1 MQSLDNENM
10 DEKREFLLRQLFGD
24 ENNPAQ
30 MPKMTP
36 EQLQRLAKAQ
46 QKAEKI
52 NETLEDSERTA
63 NILRHMMGE

>member
-1 MQSLDNENM
+1 M

-24 ENNPAQ
+24 EYNTAQ

>member
-1 MQSLDNENM
+1 M

-24 ENNPAQ
+24 ENNTAQ